1 MTAVA
6 RTAAKLNSEDL
17 IMKGK
22 GKLPGWLLAAG
33 ILLASSSADIASAA
47 QNCGVYAA
55 SPGAATSRRYRSCE
69 DCLSHS
75 RRCEERCVENG
86 YVCTASG
93 YGAGRRERLNRVQGE
108 SAERERAARR
118 NALRLCREQGMR
130 DCVVER
136 CAEEQQRER
145 TQPCR
150 RNADSS
156 SGIGWSRPQPDPPA
170 AVPTVP
176 AVQFQPPPSR
186 PSVVSWQHVK
196 EQCMSQPYHK
206 IAEQCGNRVPFWQG
220 IRCQVTWSDGRTE
233 NLGGKV
239 DLTDPYGRR
248 YCTRDSRPAS
258 FNCVSRCDNSPGP
271 LIRLPR
277 P

>member
-1 MTAVA
+1 
-6 RTAAKLNSEDL
+6 
-17 IMKGK
+17 MKGK

-33 ILLASSSADIASAA
+33 ILLASASADVMAA
-47 QNCGVYAA
+47 DQNCGVYSS
-55 SPGAATSRRYRSCE
+55 SPGAAAAGRRYRSCE

-75 RRCEERCVENG
+75 RRCEERCTESG
-86 YVCTASG
+86 YVCTAAG
-93 YGAGRRERLNRVQGE
+93 YGHGRRERLNRVRGE
-108 SAERERAARR
+108 SAERERGARR
-118 NALRLCREQGMR
+118 NALRLCQEQGLR
-130 DCVVER
+130 DCVVEH
-136 CAEEQQRER
+136 CVEEQQRER

-156 SGIGWSRPQPDPPA
+156 SGIGWSRPQHDSPA
-170 AVPTVP
+170 VVPSAPAVP
-176 AVQFQPPPSR
+176 FQPPQR
-186 PSVVSWQHVK
+186 YVVSWQHVK
-196 EQCMSQPYHK
+196 ESCQGQPYHK

-271 LIRLPR
+271 LINLPR

>member
-1 MTAVA
+1 MQ
-6 RTAAKLNSEDL
+6 
-17 IMKGK
+17 

-33 ILLASSSADIASAA
+33 ILLASAADTAFAA
-47 QNCGVYAA
+47 QSCGVYPAA
-55 SPGAATSRRYRSCE
+55 SSRRYQSCE
-69 DCLSHS
+69 DCL
-75 RRCEERCVENG
+75 RRHRSCEERCGEAG

-93 YGAGRRERLNRVQGE
+93 YGRHGRLNRVEGSVADRESQARR
-108 SAERERAARR
+108 SAEE
-118 NALRLCREQGMR
+118 LCRQQGLR
-130 DCVVER
+130 DCQAER
-136 CAEEQQRER
+136 CREESRGER

-150 RNADSS
+150 PNADFSTAA
-156 SGIGWSRPQPDPPA
+156 GIGWDRPRPDPRP
-170 AVPTVP
+170 VP
-176 AVQFQPPPSR
+176 APAPQKPY
-186 PSVVSWQHVK
+186 VVSWQHVK

-271 LIRLPR
+271 LINLPR